1 ATEALAAER
10 GLPMLLGMHVGAD
23 EKAAAV
29 ARHGLP
35 DAPHVSAHVAQV
47 ADTREQAVKTLME
60 EMPRWLGP
68 GLDGYVPVDDR
79 PRPARD
85 PVAYTRRMCELH
97 PVGSP
102 DDCAEALVTTVERT
116 GVRRLA
122 LMVEAA
128 GSRAATLENIARL
141 GEEGLPMVR
150 AAVPA
155 EAGRAAGPAAR
166 PRRPGRAAPRRAPA
180 PRRWR
185 TSPAW
190 ARRSCPWSAPPSPQ
204 RRAGTPGRRPGR
216 DGGGVPSRGSHGA
229 ARLRSSFRSR
239 AGRRP
244 GRGSA
249 VAELGRLVEDLF
261 AGGDEGAVGVGLPGR
276 EDGDTVAVLEREPHT
291 EVALQRAAHGVARQD
306 AQQLAAG
313 LFVRRRGQVVGEI
326 AAVHLEPGHQ
336 PADHVP

>member
-102 DDCAEALVTTVERT
+102 DDCAEALVTTEERT

-122 LMVEAA
+122 LMVRAA
-128 GSRAATLENIARL
+128 GRPSCARC
-141 GEEGLPMVR
+141 
-150 AAVPA
+150 
-155 EAGRAAGPAAR
+155 AGRAPGAW
-166 PRRPGRAAPRRAPA
+166 PRWSGRRARA

-185 TSPAW
+185 ARPAW
-190 ARRSCPWSAPPSPQ
+190 ASRSCPWSAPPPPQ

-216 DGGGVPSRGSHGA
+216 AGGGGPSRGSHGA